1 MNADSLVL
9 KPLACAVSAAV
20 AFALS
25 GSAWAMHETL
35 VEVSVPLERQ
45 SAFSVTP
52 AQAEAE
58 LEKTPGGVSV
68 VDARD
73 YLSGRAG
80 TMEDTLK
87 LATGVYIQS
96 RFGSDEARVS
106 IRGSGLQRTF
116 HGRGLML
123 LQDGVPLNLA
133 DGSFDMQAVEPQ
145 ATRYIEVE
153 RGANALRYGSGTL
166 GGAINYVSQTGRTA
180 PALVLRAEG
189 GSFDYQRYQ
198 AAVAGQKDQMD
209 GYASFNF
216 LEQDGFRDHARQ
228 RNGRF
233 FGNVGFQLTPQVE
246 SRFYLTAVEANSEL
260 PGNLSYTDLKANPR
274 KADFGSL
281 NRDAKRDFQLYR
293 LANRTAIS
301 HDDGSTTE
309 VTSFA
314 ARKILFH
321 PLGFARIEQSNRDI
335 GLGLRHS
342 QPTHWLGQDQ
352 EQIVGVNWRRGLTVD
367 EQCSYGAAPAGTHPC
382 TTLTKSNKQTA
393 NNLEL
398 FGESRWTVA
407 PHTVVSAGGQWTDAQ
422 RRVAAGDK
430 PAAPFYQETY
440 RRFSPKLGLLHQLTP
455 QVAVYAN
462 ANGSFEPPS
471 FSEGPATAGKP
482 LKAQRATTYEI
493 GTRGDGDWL
502 GAQWGWDLSYY
513 RAHLKNELLVQTPA
527 MALPSTRNADK
538 TLHQGIEAGMRME
551 SASMRLLASYLYNDF
566 RFQNDPSQGNNRIAG
581 VPDQVFTAETA
592 YRLPGNVW
600 VGPTLR
606 AASRA
611 FVDHA
616 NTLAAP
622 GYSVYGLKL
631 NQALAKGVEWFVEA
645 RNLADKRYAATTG
658 VILDARIPP
667 MFMPP
672 TVVGKEQ
679 PQFSPGEGRAVYVGV
694 SKAF

>member
-1 MNADSLVL
+1 MHTKTFVPAL
-9 KPLACAVSAAV
+9 LALAVSV
-20 AFALS
+20 ALVS
-25 GSAWAMHETL
+25 SSAWAMHETI

-52 AQAEAE
+52 AQARAE
-58 LEKTPGGVSV
+58 LEKTPGGVTV

-73 YLSGRAG
+73 YLNGRAG
-80 TMEDTLK
+80 TMDDTLK
-87 LATGVYIQS
+87 LAAGVFIQS

-133 DGSFDMQAVEPQ
+133 DGGFDMQAVEPG
-145 ATRYIEVE
+145 ATRYVEVQ
-153 RGANALRYGSGTL
+153 RGANALRYGSSTL
-166 GGAINYVSQTGRTA
+166 GGAINYLSQTGRSA
-180 PALVLRAEG
+180 PALLLRAEA

-198 AAVAGQKDQMD
+198 IAAGGEQGDVD
-209 GYASFNF
+209 GYASFSHI
-216 LEQDGFRDHARQ
+216 EQDGFRDHARQ

-233 FGNVGFQLTPQVE
+233 FGNLGFQLTPHVE
-246 SRFYLTAVEANSEL
+246 SRFYTTVVDTSSEL
-260 PGNLSYTDLKANPR
+260 PGNLSYADVKTNPR
-274 KADFGSL
+274 KAEAGSL

-301 HDDGSTTE
+301 HDDGGLTE
-309 VTSFA
+309 VTSYA
-314 ARKILFH
+314 ARKFLFH

-342 QPTHWLGQDQ
+342 QPTQWLGRDQ

-382 TTLTKSNKQTA
+382 TTLTRSNKLTA

-398 FGESRWTVA
+398 FGESRWTLV
-407 PHTVVSAGGQWTDAQ
+407 PGTVVSAGGQWTDAQ
-422 RRVAAGDK
+422 RRVSPGDQ

-440 RRFSPKLGLLHQLTP
+440 RRFSPKLGVLHQLTP
-455 QVAVYAN
+455 YIALYAN

-471 FSEGPATAGKP
+471 FSEGPAATGRP
-482 LKAQRATTYEI
+482 LKAQRATTYEV
-493 GTRGDGDWL
+493 GTRGDKDWL
-502 GAQWGWDLSYY
+502 GAQWGWDLGYY
-513 RAHLKNELLVQTPA
+513 RAHVRNELLVQTPA
-527 MALPSTRNADK
+527 MALPTTRNADK
-538 TLHQGIEAGMRME
+538 TLHQGIEAGLRMD
-551 SASMRLLASYLYNDF
+551 SASLRLLASYLYNDF
-566 RFQNDPSQGNNRIAG
+566 RFQSDPGQGNNRIAG
-581 VPDQVFTAETA
+581 VPEQVFTAETA
-592 YRLPGNVW
+592 YKLPGNVW

-606 AASRA
+606 TASRA

-622 GYSVYGLKL
+622 GYAVYGLKM
-631 NQALAKGVEWFVEA
+631 NQTLTRSVEWFVEA
-645 RNLADKRYAATTG
+645 RNLSDKRYAPTTG
-658 VILDARIPP
+658 VILQANAMGSDA
-667 MFMPP
+667 
-672 TVVGKEQ
+672 
-679 PQFSPGEGRAVYVGV
+679 QFSPGEGRAVYIGA